1 MRDMEKAVEQILCRG
16 LVSLCLLLLYVSICG
31 VAIAADDSVTVRVGI
46 YENQPKIFTD
56 DTGRASGFW
65 PDIIEYIASQEG
77 WKIEYIHGTWAE
89 CLERLKNNEIDIMPD
104 IAYTE
109 ERSRLYDFSNEIV
122 YTSWSIVYTRKGT
135 DIQSILDLEGKN
147 IAVLKG
153 SVNVEG
159 PEGIKKLVESFNVNC
174 TFTEVDSYTRV
185 FELAKSGEVDAGV
198 TSKDFGY
205 QHETD
210 FNLVKTAIIFQPS
223 PLYFAFP
230 KNSSLT
236 PYLIERIDHRM
247 KELKQDYDSIYY
259 QSLAKWFGEK
269 HVEKSVIPMWLIW
282 TLAGTGGIILLLVGG
297 SLLLRSQVRSRTKE
311 LTDEI
316 SERKRAEEKL
326 AKYRQHLEK
335 LVEARTA
342 ELAAKTVEIEKA
354 NIHLQEMDR
363 LKSVFLAS
371 MSHELRTP
379 LNSIIGFTGI
389 MLQGMAGGLNDEQQ
403 KQLTIVKSNAHHL
416 LNLIN
421 DVLDISKIEAGR
433 VELSPEEFKIGDV
446 IQDVIQTFSHM
457 ADEKGLR
464 FVIEMPE
471 DIVLFS
477 DKRRIKQVFMN
488 LVSNAIKFTDHG
500 TIKIAARITNDGNVE
515 IRVRDTGMGIK
526 EEDMSKLFEPF
537 QQVDVSLRKRH
548 EGTGLGLYLTKKLA
562 ELLGGDISAK
572 SQYGQG
578 SEFTF
583 AIPLRH
589 KRKLNPVHPKG
600 AIGE

>member
-1 MRDMEKAVEQILCRG
+1 MRGIEKTVEQILGRG
-16 LVSLCLLLLYVSICG
+16 LVSLCLLLLYVSIFG
-31 VAIAADDSVTVRVGI
+31 VAVAADDSITVRVGI

-56 DTGRASGFW
+56 DQGNASGFW
-65 PDIIEYIASQEG
+65 PDIIEYIASKEG
-77 WKIEYIHGTWAE
+77 WKIEYIHGTWTE
-89 CLERLKNNEIDIMPD
+89 CLKRLENNEIDIMPD
-104 IAYTE
+104 VAYTE
-109 ERSRLYDFSNEIV
+109 ERNRQYDFSHETV
-122 YTSWSIVYTRKGT
+122 YTSWSMVYTRKGV

-159 PEGIKKLVESFNVNC
+159 PDGIKNLVSAFNINC

-185 FELAKSGEVDAGV
+185 FELVKSGEADAGV

-210 FNLVKTAIIFQPS
+210 FNVVKTAIIFQPS

-236 PYLIERIDHRM
+236 PYLIERIDHHM

-259 QSLAKWFGEK
+259 QSLGKWFGEK
-269 HVEKSVIPMWLIW
+269 HAEKSVIPVWLIW
-282 TLAGTGGIILLLVGG
+282 ALAGTGGLILLLVGG

-311 LTDEI
+311 LTEEI
-316 SERKRAEEKL
+316 SEHKRAEEKL
-326 AKYRQHLEK
+326 AKYRQRLEK

-403 KQLTIVKSNAHHL
+403 KQLKIVKSSASHL

-433 VELSPEEFKIGDV
+433 IELSLEEFKIDDMM
-446 IQDVIQTFSHM
+446 QDVVQTFSHM
-457 ADEKGLR
+457 VSEKGLE
-464 FVIEMPE
+464 FVTEVPE
-471 DIVLFS
+471 IGVLFS
-477 DKRRIKQVFMN
+477 DERRVKQVLIN
-488 LVSNAIKFTDHG
+488 LVSNAVKFTDRG
-500 TIKIAARITNDGNVE
+500 TVKIAARVLDGGKLELCVS
-515 IRVRDTGMGIK
+515 DTGIGIK

-548 EGTGLGLYLTKKLA
+548 EGTGLGLYLTRKLA

-583 AIPLRH
+583 TMPLRYKH
-589 KRKLNPVHPKG
+589 KREV
-600 AIGE
+600 GE